1 MSKVTDVRVVDGE
14 DVADVPELS
23 DEVRVAL
30 TDIAG
35 VAREGLLAM
44 SVAVG
49 LQVMAEL
56 MDDEVTATVGP
67 KHARLADR
75 TAVRHASTTGSVV
88 LGGRKVAVRRPRA
101 RTLDGREV
109 QLDSFAMFAGDDQ
122 LEAVVFE
129 RMLRAWPRVGTARP
143 PNRSAPRWRTPRR
156 RRRSRRCPAGSCV
169 APPASSSS

>member
-1 MSKVTDVRVVDGE
+1 MEGDRHEQVTDVRDVDRT
-14 DVADVPELS
+14 DAADLPELS
-23 DEVRVAL
+23 DELRLAL

-56 MDDEVTATVGP
+56 MDDEITATVGP

-88 LGGRKVAVRRPRA
+88 LGGRKVTVRRPRA

-109 QLDSFAMFAGDDQ
+109 QLDSYAMFAADDQ
-122 LEAVVFE
+122 LEQLVFE
-129 RMLRAWPRVGTARP
+129 RMLAGLATRRHRGAAAG
-143 PNRSAPRWRTPRR
+143 RR
-156 RRRSRRCPAGSCV
+156 RGGGPR
-169 APPASSSS
+169 